1 MTRFFENMGDSC
13 YEQPEYDSDYDS
25 EYDSDECSMNQK
37 RKVLGP
43 VQLASKKCSCIRCNW
58 KGEDRECEQKW
69 ITFNQMQA
77 HYDEQLK
84 LKCSELQV
92 ETSASIAKMQAEHT
106 AALKVLDE
114 QSLLVLSQHIAF
126 MATLPNESKAGRERR
141 EAEKKKAHQ
150 EKMSR
155 QVRKG
160 GGFKK
165 RVVKETDPEVIK
177 ARRASRRKESRDI
190 KKESEA
196 ERAKTFASEV
206 ERVVE
211 ERVVEER
218 VVESVAVV
226 EESVESLVVD
236 SVEVVEEVAV
246 VVEEVAVVV
255 EESVVV
261 VEESVVEPTQQ
272 VCKSTCVHE
281 SKEDDWQEVKSR
293 TRQAPKPIVRIVRI
307 KMCDSV
313 DSKKPCRHVN
323 CRFAHSISELVFDDC
338 SFGDAC
344 KNVDRKQGGVYS
356 TVYGKTCIR
365 LHPDETKESV
375 CARAGITIPKVVAQ
389 FSRVY
394 MPTLAE
400 ATGIKKNDHLPLTT
414 SSAWQKQIKIEPDA
428 TLVTRPVVV
437 VKVQVE
443 NKADT
448 TTDTIRADAF
458 ATLAAPK
465 SLDNKLLCTRMCDS
479 VASRKPCKHGAS
491 CRFAHSESE
500 LVFASCLFGTS
511 CRYVEYQANGVYT
524 IVWGKTCN
532 RLHPGETNASIC
544 GRIGIK
550 VYPAP
555 IVLKPA
561 PIVLKPAPIVL
572 KPESIVLKPAPVVLK
587 PAPIVLKPAPIVLKP
602 ESIVLKPAPVVLK
615 PESIVLTQEETL
627 LRVPKELAMQAMELA
642 MKSGKTNIRLEII

>member
-1 MTRFFENMGDSC
+1 MMTRFFENMGDSC

-211 ERVVEER
+211 ERVVE
-218 VVESVAVV
+218 SVAVV

-236 SVEVVEEVAV
+236 SVE

-587 PAPIVLKPAPIVLKP
+587 P
-602 ESIVLKPAPVVLK
+602 
-615 PESIVLTQEETL
+615 ESIVLTQEETL

>member
-1 MTRFFENMGDSC
+1 MMMTRFFENMGDSC

-77 HYDEQLK
+77 HYDDQLK

-114 QSLLVLSQHIAF
+114 KSLLVLSQHIAF

-206 ERVVE
+206 EC
-211 ERVVEER
+211 VVEER

-236 SVEVVEEVAV
+236 SVAVVEEVAV

-255 EESVVV
+255 EESVAV
-261 VEESVVEPTQQ
+261 VEEVVEPLVVESVAVVEERVVEPTLVTQQ
-272 VCKSTCVHE
+272 VCKPTCVHV

-293 TRQAPKPIVRIVRI
+293 TRQAPKPIVRT

-344 KNVDRKQGGVYS
+344 KNVRKQGGVYS

-428 TLVTRPVVV
+428 TLVTRPAVV
-437 VKVQVE
+437 VKVQEVE

-458 ATLAAPK
+458 AALAAPK
-465 SLDNKLLCTRMCDS
+465 SLDNKLLRTRMCDS
-479 VASRKPCKHGAS
+479 VDSRNPCKHGTS
-491 CRFAHSESE
+491 CRFAHSASE
-500 LVFASCLFGTS
+500 LVFASCLFGAS
-511 CRYVEYQANGVYT
+511 CRHVKYQANGVYT

-550 VYPAP
+550 VDPAP
-555 IVLKPA
+555 V
-561 PIVLKPAPIVL
+561 
-572 KPESIVLKPAPVVLK
+572 VLKPAPVVLK
-587 PAPIVLKPAPIVLKP
+587 PTPVVLKPTPVVLKPTPVVLKPAPV
-602 ESIVLKPAPVVLK
+602 VLKPAPVVLK

>member
-1 MTRFFENMGDSC
+1 MMMTRFFENMGDSC

-77 HYDEQLK
+77 HYDDQLK

-114 QSLLVLSQHIAF
+114 KSLLVLSQHIAF

-206 ERVVE
+206 EC
-211 ERVVEER
+211 VVEER

-236 SVEVVEEVAV
+236 SVA

-255 EESVVV
+255 EESVAV
-261 VEESVVEPTQQ
+261 VEEVVEPLVVESVAVVEERVVEPTLVTQQ
-272 VCKSTCVHE
+272 VCKPTCVHV

-293 TRQAPKPIVRIVRI
+293 TRQAPKPIVRT

-344 KNVDRKQGGVYS
+344 KNVRKQGGVYS

-428 TLVTRPVVV
+428 TLVTRPAVV
-437 VKVQVE
+437 VKVQEVE

-458 ATLAAPK
+458 AALAAPK
-465 SLDNKLLCTRMCDS
+465 SLDNKLLRTRMCDS
-479 VASRKPCKHGAS
+479 VDSRNPCKHGTS
-491 CRFAHSESE
+491 CRFAHSASE
-500 LVFASCLFGTS
+500 LVFASCLFGAS
-511 CRYVEYQANGVYT
+511 CRHVKYQANGVYT

-550 VYPAP
+550 VD
-555 IVLKPA
+555 
-561 PIVLKPAPIVL
+561 
-572 KPESIVLKPAPVVLK
+572 PAPV
-587 PAPIVLKPAPIVLKP
+587 
-602 ESIVLKPAPVVLK
+602 VLKPAPVVLK

>member
-1 MTRFFENMGDSC
+1 MMMTRFFENMGDSC

-206 ERVVE
+206 EC
-211 ERVVEER
+211 VVEER

-236 SVEVVEEVAV
+236 SVA

-293 TRQAPKPIVRIVRI
+293 TRQAPKPIVRT

-400 ATGIKKNDHLPLTT
+400 ATGIKKNDHLHLTT
-414 SSAWQKQIKIEPDA
+414 ISAWQKQIKIEPDA
-428 TLVTRPVVV
+428 TLVTRPAVV
-437 VKVQVE
+437 VKVREVE

-458 ATLAAPK
+458 AALAAPK
-465 SLDNKLLCTRMCDS
+465 SLDNKLLRTRMCDS
-479 VASRKPCKHGAS
+479 VDSRNPCKHGTS
-491 CRFAHSESE
+491 CRFAHSASE
-500 LVFASCLFGTS
+500 LVFASCLFGAS
-511 CRYVEYQANGVYT
+511 CRHVKYQANGVYT

-550 VYPAP
+550 VDPAP
-555 IVLKPA
+555 VVLKPT
-561 PIVLKPAPIVL
+561 PVVLKPTPV
-572 KPESIVLKPAPVVLK
+572 VLKPAPVVLK
-587 PAPIVLKPAPIVLKP
+587 PTPVVLKPTPV
-602 ESIVLKPAPVVLK
+602 VLKPAPVVLK